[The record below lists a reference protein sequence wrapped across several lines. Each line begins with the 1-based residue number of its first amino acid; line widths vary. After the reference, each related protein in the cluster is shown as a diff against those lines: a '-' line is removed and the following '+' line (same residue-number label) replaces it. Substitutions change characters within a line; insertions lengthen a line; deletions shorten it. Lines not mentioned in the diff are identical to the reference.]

1 MKIPKVFVVVCCAL
15 PWIAA
20 FFGAAWLVVLRFPPS
35 GIFHVATVL
44 DGKSAW
50 IFPFLPGERV
60 SSPGVQPD
68 GWVGQRILSDPTYFT
83 SRVPGPYD
91 TVDVALEFRSL
102 RQPLV
107 ELGMIHDAAG
117 KELELRPLYASEL
130 DSPDW
135 RPASSKGSRGF
146 VRDGVPSER
155 LANPDSRGLAVWDA
169 SSTMPLMQDP
179 PGAETSVDVS
189 LRGALDVY
197 LVPTDRISITFTL
210 QPVNR
215 NKGNDIV
222 SFRVFRGDEEVHRE
236 AFDVSGSR
244 DNRMGQKLEHAVT
257 LPDVT
262 PGVYRVSFVADDD
275 VFIRHI
281 RTASRRMVVGPR
293 VVFGDVS
300 GYAATTSSVRVYTNS
315 RHLVAETF
323 HKEGLQ
329 IVQLGGTKVALK
341 KTHQSVRI
349 DRDDELSGPV
359 ELTAPQGD
367 VRIIG
372 DGYFAFTQ
380 SAFFEPKPRRFTSST
395 ILKKERIDALITTYS
410 RPHDLGDGW
419 FRSTSSFAV
428 NPSLDRLRFVLS
440 APGALSRSAA
450 VDVRKIELTYHR
462 NAGTLSD
469 WLHVLRQELANAWRR
484 L

>member
-1 MKIPKVFVVVCCAL
+1 MKIPRILAVFSCAL
-15 PWIAA
+15 PWIVA
-20 FFGAAWLVVLRFPPS
+20 FFAAAWLVILRFPPS
-35 GIFHVATVL
+35 GTFYTTTNL

-91 TVDVALEFRSL
+91 TVDVAIEFRSL

-130 DSPDW
+130 DAPNW
-135 RPASSKGSRGF
+135 KQASSGQHHGF
-146 VRDGVPSER
+146 VRENVPAER
-155 LANPDSRGLAVWDA
+155 LSNPDSRGLAVWGS
-169 SSTMPLMQDP
+169 SSTMPLMQDA
-179 PGAETSVDVS
+179 PGSGISIDVS

-197 LVPTDRISITFTL
+197 VVPTDRVSVTFTL

-244 DNRMGQKLEHAVT
+244 DKGMGKELEHTVNI
-257 LPDVT
+257 PDVK

-281 RTASRRMVVGPR
+281 STASSRMVVGPR

-300 GYAATTSSVRVYTNS
+300 GYSATTSSVSIFTNS

-329 IVQLGGTKVALK
+329 TVQLAGTKVAIK
-341 KTHQSVRI
+341 KTHQSIRV
-349 DRDDELSGPV
+349 DRDDEISGPV
-359 ELTAPQGD
+359 PLIAPQGD

-372 DGYFAFTQ
+372 DGYFSFTQ
-380 SAFFEPKPRRFTSST
+380 KSFFEPKPRRFTSST
-395 ILKKERIDALITTYS
+395 LLNKEHIDALITTYTK
-410 RPHDLGDGW
+410 PEVLGDGW
-419 FRSTSSFAV
+419 FRTVATFAV
-428 NPSLDRLRFVLS
+428 NPSLDRLRFVIS
-440 APGALSRSAA
+440 APGVLSRSAA
-450 VDVRKIELTYHR
+450 VDVRKIDLTYHR
-462 NAGTLSD
+462 NAGTVSD
-469 WLHVLRQELANAWRR
+469 WLRVLRQELANAWRR